1 MDLFGSSLVVFLLM
15 FFFLS
20 VGVWLFVGFLLLSV
34 VGLMLVVDM
43 DVARIGAIMS
53 QVMWRSAAAWELSAI
68 PLFILMGDII
78 FHTDMA
84 RRLFRGLS
92 PWVNAIPGRLLHA
105 NIGGCTLF
113 SAISG
118 SSVATTAT
126 IAQITVKELESRGY
140 DQRLS
145 LGSLA
150 GAGTFGL
157 MIPPSINMVIY
168 GVIAEVSIAKMFA
181 AGVIPGLVLAGLYSG
196 YIIVRC
202 WQDPSRAPM
211 GEPSTWMQRFAALI
225 DLAPIFLLI
234 FIVLGSI
241 YAGIAT
247 PSESAAM
254 GLAATI
260 VMALVTRQ
268 LTLNMF
274 VNALMS
280 TVKTSAMLLS
290 LMAAASFM
298 SAAMGYMHVPQ
309 DVAATIGQFNL
320 SPFELIFILG
330 IFYII
335 LGCPLDGISMMV
347 MSVPI
352 VLPLVVAAGF
362 DPIWFGIFLVVMAEI
377 GQVTPPVGFNLFVL
391 QGMTGASMAR
401 LSAAAF
407 PFFLLLCLGGVLFT
421 VFPQIVM
428 WLPDK
433 LF

>member
-1 MDLFGSSLVVFLLM
+1 MDMYAGSLAVFVLM
-15 FFFLS
+15 FLFLG

-34 VGLMLVVDM
+34 VGLMLVVGM
-43 DVARIGAIMS
+43 DIPRIGAIMS
-53 QVMWRSAAAWELSAI
+53 QIMWRSASAWELSAI

-84 RRLFRGLS
+84 RRLFRGLA
-92 PWVNAIPGRLLHA
+92 PWVNHIPGRLLHA

-113 SAISG
+113 SAICG

-126 IAQITVKELESRGY
+126 IAKITAGELRTRGY
-140 DQRLS
+140 DQDLA

-157 MIPPSINMVIY
+157 MIPPSINMIIY
-168 GVIAEVSIAKMFA
+168 GVLAEVSIAKMFA
-181 AGVIPGLVLAGLYSG
+181 AGVIPGLILASLYAG

-202 WQDPSRAPM
+202 LINPSLAPASERAGWP
-211 GEPSTWMQRFAALI
+211 ERLASLI
-225 DLAPIFLLI
+225 DLMPIALLI
-234 FIVLGSI
+234 LIVLGSI
-241 YAGIAT
+241 YLGIAT

-254 GLAATI
+254 GLAATLA
-260 VMALVTRQ
+260 MALVTRQ
-268 LTLNMF
+268 LSLPML
-274 VNALMS
+274 VRALMS
-280 TVKTSAMLLS
+280 TARTSAMLLS

-309 DVAATIGQFNL
+309 DVSMAIGQL
-320 SPFELIFILG
+320 DLAPYMLILILG
-330 IFYII
+330 LFYVL

-352 VLPLVVAAGF
+352 VLPLVVNAGF
-362 DPIWFGIFLVVMAEI
+362 DPIWFGVFLIVMAEL

-391 QGMTGASMAR
+391 QGMTGFSMAR
-401 LSAAAF
+401 LSVAAF
-407 PFFLLLCLGGVLFT
+407 PFFLLMCAAGALFT
-421 VFPQIVM
+421 VFPQLVT
-428 WLPDK
+428 WLPNV